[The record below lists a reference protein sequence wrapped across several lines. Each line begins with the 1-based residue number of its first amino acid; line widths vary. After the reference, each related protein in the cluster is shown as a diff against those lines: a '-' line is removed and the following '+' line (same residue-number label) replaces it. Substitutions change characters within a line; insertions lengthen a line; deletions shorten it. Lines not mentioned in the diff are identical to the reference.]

1 MKYLLKGMLAVSA
14 TLGGLAAAGF
24 VCSLGGKFLF
34 EHGLGWVLAVVL
46 VAIMFLLASAWVGQ
60 EFWANEQRE
69 KKYGRELAEMGRKR
83 TW

>member
-14 TLGGLAAAGF
+14 TLGGLAAAGA
-24 VCSLGGKFLF
+24 VCALGGQWLF
-34 EHGLGWVLAVVL
+34 AHHLGWVLAVLLAV
-46 VAIMFLLASAWVGQ
+46 IMFLLASAWVGQ
-60 EFWANEQRE
+60 EFWANEQRR